1 MGICSAIKL
10 DFQRIFCMELDKL
23 KVTIVLQDN
32 RSLLTVVSSRQKNTS
47 RVPVTYRIS
56 HHGRK
61 RGRASNMKGT
71 VGNSTTTDQN
81 IRHSKQRR
89 RGKGRGK
96 GKGGKGKGKHRH
108 NKSRSKVGDTISQH
122 SHIRRNLEKQVLV
135 RNRTLDLLGGGG
147 ARLLWASNGGNGT
160 ATPPMNGISSGR
172 NNSNSTRVSGDPSVE
187 QGSREKSQT
196 QDISAGLSIMN
207 SASSDT
213 VIATD
218 ERTMRS
224 HVSEF
229 SSTAV
234 AGKRVDENAT
244 NSRSIAAFQI
254 SERSE
259 SVTGTTTE
267 AIADSDKTNTFPI
280 PAMISTDDV
289 MTDYQYDY
297 DTVGVGT
304 SVWFN
309 PRKSRNEEEEKG
321 VSSESGNLEPGP
333 IQAAVGSTLARVLG
347 VLTDHSRNVDSSE
360 MNKEENDPCE
370 RWMKCKDKLQQ
381 AFLGPLGTL
390 PSCPCQYPSAI
401 FYDDKIWDQVH
412 GKYYR

>member
-1 MGICSAIKL
+1 
-10 DFQRIFCMELDKL
+10 
-23 KVTIVLQDN
+23 
-32 RSLLTVVSSRQKNTS
+32 
-47 RVPVTYRIS
+47 
-56 HHGRK
+56 
-61 RGRASNMKGT
+61 MKGA
-71 VGNSTTTDQN
+71 VVNSTTPDQN

-108 NKSRSKVGDTISQH
+108 NKSRSKVGDAISQH

-135 RNRTLDLLGGGG
+135 RNRTLELLGGGG
-147 ARLLWASNGGNGT
+147 ARLLWASNGGNST
-160 ATPPMNGISSGR
+160 VTPPMNGISSGR
-172 NNSNSTRVSGDPSVE
+172 NNSNSTTVSGDPSVE

-196 QDISAGLSIMN
+196 QDISAGLSIKN
-207 SASSDT
+207 SASLDT
-213 VIATD
+213 VIAAD
-218 ERTMRS
+218 ERMMRS
-224 HVSEF
+224 HVSELP
-229 SSTAV
+229 STAV

-244 NSRSIAAFQI
+244 KSRSIAAFQN

-259 SVTGTTTE
+259 SVTDSTTE
-267 AIADSDKTNTFPI
+267 VNADSDKTNTFPI
-280 PAMISTDDV
+280 PVMISTDDV

-297 DTVGVGT
+297 DAVGDET

-309 PRKSRNEEEEKG
+309 PRNSRNEEEKG
-321 VSSESGNLEPGP
+321 GSSESGSLEPGP
-333 IQAAVGSTLARVLG
+333 IQAAVGTTLARVLG
-347 VLTDHSRNVDSSE
+347 VLTDHSRSVDSSE

-370 RWMKCKDKLQQ
+370 RWIKCKDKLQQ

-401 FYDDKIWDQVH
+401 FYDDKIWDQVQ

>member
-1 MGICSAIKL
+1 
-10 DFQRIFCMELDKL
+10 
-23 KVTIVLQDN
+23 
-32 RSLLTVVSSRQKNTS
+32 
-47 RVPVTYRIS
+47 
-56 HHGRK
+56 
-61 RGRASNMKGT
+61 MKGA
-71 VGNSTTTDQN
+71 VVNSTTPDQN

-160 ATPPMNGISSGR
+160 VTPPINGISSGR
-172 NNSNSTRVSGDPSVE
+172 NNSNSTTVSGDPSVE

-196 QDISAGLSIMN
+196 QDISAALSIKN
-207 SASSDT
+207 RASSDT
-213 VIATD
+213 VIGTD

-224 HVSEF
+224 HASEL

-244 NSRSIAAFQI
+244 KSRSIAAFQI

-259 SVTGTTTE
+259 SVTGSTTE
-267 AIADSDKTNTFPI
+267 AIAAINKTNTFPI
-280 PAMISTDDV
+280 PVMISTDDV

-297 DTVGVGT
+297 DAAGVET

-321 VSSESGNLEPGP
+321 VSSESGSLEPGP
-333 IQAAVGSTLARVLG
+333 IQAAVGTTLARVLG
-347 VLTDHSRNVDSSE
+347 VLTDHSRSVDSSE

-370 RWMKCKDKLQQ
+370 SWMKCKDKLQQ

>member
-1 MGICSAIKL
+1 MKAA
-10 DFQRIFCMELDKL
+10 
-23 KVTIVLQDN
+23 
-32 RSLLTVVSSRQKNTS
+32 VV
-47 RVPVTYRIS
+47 
-56 HHGRK
+56 
-61 RGRASNMKGT
+61 
-71 VGNSTTTDQN
+71 NSTTTPDQN

-108 NKSRSKVGDTISQH
+108 NKSRSKVGDAVSQH

-135 RNRTLDLLGGGG
+135 RNRTLELLGGGG
-147 ARLLWASNGGNGT
+147 ARLLWTNNGGNST
-160 ATPPMNGISSGR
+160 VTSPMNGISSGR
-172 NNSNSTRVSGDPSVE
+172 NNSKSTTVSGDPNVE
-187 QGSREKSQT
+187 QGSRKKSQT
-196 QDISAGLSIMN
+196 QDISARLSIKN

-224 HVSEF
+224 HVSEL

-234 AGKRVDENAT
+234 AGISFEENAT
-244 NSRSIAAFQI
+244 KSRSIPAFQI

-259 SVTGTTTE
+259 SVTDSTTE
-267 AIADSDKTNTFPI
+267 AIVSDSDKTNTFSI
-280 PAMISTDDV
+280 PVMISTDDV

-297 DTVGVGT
+297 DAIGVET

-309 PRKSRNEEEEKG
+309 PRKSRNEEKEKG
-321 VSSESGNLEPGP
+321 VSSESGSLEPGP
-333 IQAAVGSTLARVLG
+333 IQAAVGTTLARVLG
-347 VLTDHSRNVDSSE
+347 VLTDHSRSGDSSE
-360 MNKEENDPCE
+360 MKKEENDPCD
-370 RWMKCKDKLQQ
+370 RWMKCKDMLQQ

-412 GKYYR
+412 RKYYR